1 MVQRTTILL
10 LELVAGIVV
19 GMAILAGLAAWRLSS
34 GPVSLSFL
42 NEHVVEALSP
52 DDGSFSIGI
61 EDTILIWAGWDRA
74 FDIRATG
81 VRALNEAGEAVVTV
95 PEVLVRL
102 SLRALLN
109 GNLAPKAID
118 IFGVRLMV
126 TRDDTGEFSMWLKGQ
141 TPSATGKDDRAAVL
155 DELLAQLTGTPGGDG
170 PFGYLE
176 RVGIVDGALEVD
188 DALEDVAWTAGI
200 DRLSLLRVAPGL
212 RGEGVLSVSLDGQDH
227 FLALDGTYDTSSGG
241 LTLSFAFDE
250 IPAGSLASRMDRSSS
265 LAGLS
270 SLITGRA
277 TIMLDGSGRVDKLS
291 FELRGGEGT
300 FAQPGVLPDVVSF
313 VSLSL
318 GGSAS
323 AGFSELRIDDLFI
336 DLGGPTI
343 GAAASLETVEG
354 IRHISAHAAVRDM
367 PVDGLGAYWPDGLAE
382 NTRDWMLANLS
393 IGMLRETQVSLEG
406 RIDEDTGFEVGS
418 ARGSM
423 AYENLSVQYIKGL
436 PLVEGI
442 DGSAAFDENSF
453 DLFLDTGRLS
463 KLTLHEGTIN
473 LKDLSAATAGDF
485 AFRVSGPITDTL
497 WVIDHAPL
505 NYAKKLDVEPSQVQG
520 DASFDL
526 TLSFPLNQNLLL
538 DDIQIGVV
546 ADLAN
551 VSWRKAMLD
560 LDATEGQLHM
570 VLDNKAMV
578 VDGRLRL
585 GMTPAELRWK
595 ENFPASAP
603 IATELSLRATLG
615 DAGRAEARM
624 DFAPY
629 LTGPTPIEVDLSSAG
644 QGGAVIDIRGD
655 LTQAV
660 LAFDDFGWIKERGVA
675 GSAEARLTIKDGAL
689 VDLPDLTVVG
699 GGLRLV
705 GDLDFATESA
715 FAGANFTELSFAE
728 NRLSGSV
735 WIVDDGYEIR
745 LRGESLDASPVFGD
759 EEDGAGAK
767 EGEERALPPM
777 NINIAVD
784 HLALGPE
791 RNLGRTTATLE
802 RDAIA
807 WRKIIVAAEMIGRE
821 PGARAMLEARFAPTP
836 DGQELTVIAGD
847 AGAALRTF
855 DLFENMIGGTMA
867 VTGKK
872 ASTDPEVP
880 MEGKVLIENYH
891 IVDAP
896 ALARILTLASL
907 FGMVDTLSGKGIQF
921 DQFNVPFV
929 YDRGVITIEE
939 GTSRGSEIG
948 LTLKGTIDTNA
959 DMADL
964 DGLVVPAYTI
974 NSILAG
980 IPLLGDL
987 LVGEKGGGI
996 FAATYSIDGPLDD
1009 LDIGVNPLAALTPG
1023 FLRNIFNIFD
1033 SSGKPSGDAPG
1044 GRNVPGAPDKGN
1056 R

>member
-1 MVQRTTILL
+1 MVRRTTILL

-34 GPVSLSFL
+34 GPVSLTFL
-42 NEHVVEALSP
+42 NEHVVAALSP

-81 VRALNEAGEAVVTV
+81 VRAVNEAGEAVVTV
-95 PEVLVRL
+95 PEISVRL

-109 GNLAPKAID
+109 GNLAPKALD
-118 IFGVRLMV
+118 IFGARLMV
-126 TRDDTGEFSMWLKGQ
+126 ARDDAGEFSMGLKGQ
-141 TPSATGKDDRAAVL
+141 TPSAAGEDDRAAVL
-155 DELLAQLTGTPGGDG
+155 DELLAQLTGSPGGDG

-176 RVGIVDGALEVD
+176 RVGIVDGVLEVD
-188 DALEDVAWTAGI
+188 DTLEDVVWTAGI
-200 DRLSLLRVAPGL
+200 ERLSLTRVAPGL
-212 RGEGVLSVSLDGQDH
+212 EGEGILSISLDGRDH
-227 FLALDGTYDTSSGG
+227 FLALDGTYDSSSGG
-241 LTLSFAFDE
+241 LTLSLAFDAV
-250 IPAGSLASRMDRSSS
+250 PAGSLASRMDRSST

-277 TIMLDGSGRVDKLS
+277 TVMLGGSGRVDELS
-291 FELRGGEGT
+291 FELRGGEGS
-300 FAQPGVLPDVVSF
+300 FAQPGVLPDAVSF

-406 RIDEDTGFEVGS
+406 RIDENTGFEVES

-423 AYENLSVQYIKGL
+423 AYENLSVQYIEGL
-436 PLVEGI
+436 PLVEGV

-463 KLTLHEGTIN
+463 KMTLHEGTIN
-473 LKDLSAATAGDF
+473 LKDLSGATAGDF

-505 NYAKKLDVEPSQVQG
+505 NYAKKLNVEPSQVQG

-526 TLSFPLNQNLLL
+526 TLSFPLNQDLLL
-538 DDIQIGVV
+538 DDIRIGVV

-570 VLDNKAMV
+570 LLDNKSMV

-603 IATELSLRATLG
+603 IATELSLRATVD

-624 DFAPY
+624 NFAPY

-644 QGGAVIDIRGD
+644 RGGAVIDIRGD

-660 LAFDDFGWIKERGVA
+660 LAFDDFGWTKEKGVA
-675 GSAEARLTIKDGAL
+675 GRAEARLTIKDGAL
-689 VDLPDLTVVG
+689 VDLPALTVVG

-705 GDLDFATESA
+705 GDLDFAAESA

-728 NRLSGSV
+728 NRLSGGV
-735 WIVDDGYEIR
+735 RIVDDGYEIR
-745 LRGESLDASPVFGD
+745 LRGESLDASPFFAE
-759 EEDGAGAK
+759 EEDGASA
-767 EGEERALPPM
+767 EEDEERVLSPM
-777 NINIAVD
+777 SIDIAVD
-784 HLALGPE
+784 HVALGPG
-791 RNLGRTTATLE
+791 RDLGRTTATLE

-807 WRKIIVAAEMIGRE
+807 WRKIIVAAEMIGAAD
-821 PGARAMLEARFAPTP
+821 ARPMLEVSFVPTP
-836 DGQELTVIAGD
+836 DGQELTVIAAD
-847 AGAALRTF
+847 AGAALRSF

-872 ASTDPEVP
+872 ASTDPEAP

-907 FGMVDTLSGKGIQF
+907 SGLVDTLSGRGIQF

-948 LTLKGTIDTNA
+948 LTLKGTIDTNT

-1033 SSGKPSGDAPG
+1033 STGKPSGDAPG

>member
-1 MVQRTTILL
+1 MTRAS
-10 LELVAGIVV
+10 LVAVQERPNHV
-19 GMAILAGLAAWRLSS
+19 GHL
-34 GPVSLSFL
+34 
-42 NEHVVEALSP
+42 
-52 DDGSFSIGI
+52 
-61 EDTILIWAGWDRA
+61 
-74 FDIRATG
+74 
-81 VRALNEAGEAVVTV
+81 
-95 PEVLVRL
+95 
-102 SLRALLN
+102 
-109 GNLAPKAID
+109 
-118 IFGVRLMV
+118 
-126 TRDDTGEFSMWLKGQ
+126 
-141 TPSATGKDDRAAVL
+141 
-155 DELLAQLTGTPGGDG
+155 
-170 PFGYLE
+170 
-176 RVGIVDGALEVD
+176 VDGARQLAREAPLEQR
-188 DALEDVAWTAGI
+188 DAREDVAWTAGI
-200 DRLSLLRVAPGL
+200 ERLSLVRAAPGL
-212 RGEGVLSVSLDGQDH
+212 RGEGVLSVSLDGRDH
-227 FLALDGTYDTSSGG
+227 FLALDGTFDASSGG
-241 LTLSFAFDE
+241 LTLSLAFDAV
-250 IPAGSLASRMDRSSS
+250 PAGSLASRMGRTSP

-270 SLITGRA
+270 APITGRVTVTLA
-277 TIMLDGSGRVDKLS
+277 GSGRVDDLS
-291 FELRGGEGT
+291 FELRGGKGT
-300 FAQPGVLPDVVSF
+300 FAQPGVLPDAVSF
-313 VSLSL
+313 TSLSL
-318 GGSAS
+318 GGRAS
-323 AGFSELRIDDLFI
+323 AGFSALRIDDLFI

-343 GAAASLETVEG
+343 GAAASLETIEG
-354 IRHISAHAAVRDM
+354 VRHVSAHAAVRDM
-367 PVDGLGAYWPDGLAE
+367 PVDGLVAYWPEGLAE

-393 IGMLRETQVSLEG
+393 VGMLRETQVSLEG
-406 RIDEDTGFEVGS
+406 RIDEDTGFEVES
-418 ARGSM
+418 AKGSM
-423 AYENLSVQYIKGL
+423 VYENLSVQYIKGL
-436 PLVEGI
+436 PLVEGV

-463 KLTLHEGTIN
+463 KLTLHKGTIN
-473 LKDLSAATAGDF
+473 LKDLSGSTAGDF

-497 WVIDHAPL
+497 WVIDHDPL
-505 NYAKKLDVEPSQVQG
+505 NYAKKLNVEPSQVQG

-538 DDIQIGVV
+538 DDIRIGVV

-570 VLDNKAMV
+570 VLNNKAMV

-603 IATELSLRATLG
+603 IATELSLRATVD

-644 QGGAVIDIRGD
+644 RGGATIDIRGD

-660 LAFDDFGWIKERGVA
+660 VVLDDFGWIKERGVA
-675 GSAEARLTIKDGAL
+675 GRAEARLTIKDGAL
-689 VDLPDLTVVG
+689 VDLPALTLVG

-705 GDLDFATESA
+705 GDLDFAAESA
-715 FAGANFTELSFAE
+715 FVGANFTELSFAE
-728 NRLSGSV
+728 NRLSGGV
-735 WIVDDGYEIR
+735 RIVDDGYEIR
-745 LRGESLDASPVFGD
+745 LRGESLDASPFFED
-759 EEDGAGAK
+759 EEESAGA
-767 EGEERALPPM
+767 EEDEERILPPM
-777 NINIAVD
+777 NIDIAVD
-784 HLALGPE
+784 HVKLGPE

-802 RDAIA
+802 RDALA
-807 WRKIIVAAEMIGRE
+807 WRKITVAAEMIGAK
-821 PGARAMLEARFAPTP
+821 PDARPMLEARFAPTP
-836 DGQELTVIAGD
+836 EGQELTVIAAD
-847 AGAALRTF
+847 AGAALRAF
-855 DLFENMIGGTMA
+855 DLFENLVGGTMA

-872 ASTDPEVP
+872 ASTDPEAP
-880 MEGKVLIENYH
+880 MKGKILIENYH

-907 FGMVDTLSGKGIQF
+907 SGMVDTLSGRGIQF

-948 LTLKGTIDTNA
+948 LTLKGTIDTNT

-1044 GRNVPGAPDKGN
+1044 GRNAPGAPDKGN